1 LKKPSKNKQ
10 KTPFLYERLNNVFI
24 PLVVMTLGTSSGNPV
39 QNLHSSSNED
49 RAALEGMLKSY
60 PVEQL
65 IDEVLIA
72 WEELAQKNDEMVNLK
87 QKMRI
92 LELDLA
98 EREDAVAPELAQLEN
113 VSSDLTNAKGRIVHL
128 ERLLED
134 AKNEIQEN
142 RTSVSIEIKERLEKE
157 ALHLRNLTQDQDQV
171 IVELEERMQQ
181 MVIALEK
188 AADAGLTGI
197 TADEVRSLKSKNN
210 EIEADLKAEKASNDA
225 LEEERQRLRDI
236 ADRLRGLLDQRDSRL
251 GELEEQLERVMQG
264 PRSVS
269 AEHDYLVEQIDEL
282 KRRLLER
289 NREYESLR
297 RRERRLHQDV
307 FERDERIQQMSLTIA
322 DLEGALTDRVNEIR
336 ELEDGRENAMNELDS
351 MKRSERT
358 REVVNQAFADSLT
371 LVRSHDERKLK
382 KEIYANSPHIE
393 RKISSPNTDDMQ
405 TLVEGG
411 KLALEKDEEIL
422 DDVSEPIKERPESPG
437 GTGDPVLF
445 DDD

>member
-1 LKKPSKNKQ
+1 
-10 KTPFLYERLNNVFI
+10 
-24 PLVVMTLGTSSGNPV
+24 M
-39 QNLHSSSNED
+39 
-49 RAALEGMLKSY
+49 
-60 PVEQL
+60 
-65 IDEVLIA
+65 
-72 WEELAQKNDEMVNLK
+72 
-87 QKMRI
+87 
-92 LELDLA
+92 
-98 EREDAVAPELAQLEN
+98 
-113 VSSDLTNAKGRIVHL
+113 
-128 ERLLED
+128 
-134 AKNEIQEN
+134 
-142 RTSVSIEIKERLEKE
+142 EKE
-157 ALHLRNLTQDQDQV
+157 ALHLRNLTQDQDQI

-411 KLALEKDEEIL
+411 KLALEKGEEIL